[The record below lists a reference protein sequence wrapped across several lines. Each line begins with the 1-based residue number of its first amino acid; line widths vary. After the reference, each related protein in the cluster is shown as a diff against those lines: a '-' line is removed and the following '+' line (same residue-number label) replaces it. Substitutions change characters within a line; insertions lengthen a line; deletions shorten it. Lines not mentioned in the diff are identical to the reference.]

1 MLGHFKYYLFAI
13 SLIFLNACGAGGTQ
27 NSPTASGYNWTW
39 DKNGNF
45 VAPSVDQQKLAFQ
58 TVGND
63 EKVQV
68 EETGSGSSKQFLITG
83 ETKLEGFTSGS
94 ISVSALEA
102 TVCNQG
108 YCALEGKAP
117 LAASSGANPG
127 FFSLVVPNYSG
138 HVILKATH
146 LAPDGVKYQA
156 QMYLGVL
163 SARKD
168 AILLSLLAE

>member
-1 MLGHFKYYLFAI
+1 MLGHTKYFLFAI
-13 SLIFLNACGAGGTQ
+13 SLVLLNACGAGGTQ

-39 DKNGNF
+39 DKDGKF
-45 VAPSVDQQKLAFQ
+45 VAPSVDEQKLAFQ
-58 TVGND
+58 TAGND

-83 ETKLEGFTSGS
+83 ETKLEGYSSGS
-94 ISVSALEA
+94 ITVSVLEA
-102 TVCNQG
+102 SVCSQG

-117 LAASSGANPG
+117 LAASSAGNPG
-127 FFSLVVPNYSG
+127 FFSLVVPNYAG

-146 LAPDGVKYQA
+146 LAPDGLKYQA
-156 QMYLGVL
+156 QLYLGVL

-168 AILLSLLAE
+168 AIVLSLQAE